1 MITRNKVF
9 LDTSFTIAL
18 SFITDRHHEHA
29 RVLTTKIK
37 QTNTSLITTRAVIIE
52 ILNTLAKERYRKGAV
67 NLINSLEA
75 DPNITIVPITE
86 DLYNKALKLYK
97 TRVDKEWGITDCI
110 SFVVMEEY
118 GLTEALTADKHFQ
131 QAGFKALLLL

>member
-1 MITRNKVF
+1 MINRNKIF
-9 LDTSFTIAL
+9 LDTSFAIAL
-18 SFITDRHHEHA
+18 SFITDRHHEQA
-29 RVLTTKIK
+29 RVLTAKMR
-37 QTNTSLITTRAVIIE
+37 QSNTSLITTRAVIIE

-75 DPNITIVPITE
+75 DPDITIVPITE

-97 TRVDKEWGITDCI
+97 MRVDKEWGITDCI
-110 SFVVMEEY
+110 SFIVMEEY

-131 QAGFKALLLL
+131 QAGFHALLL